1 MLLHIVEPSD
11 ELLVG
16 FFQRIVGIEV
26 VKSRC
31 VDYAKQEIAQFLG
44 RLLLVFAFQFGFQLV
59 QFFAHSRPNVVLF
72 FPIEAH
78 VSGLILYAIGLD
90 DTRQR
95 IRHPRKHRL
104 VAILLLQL

>member
-16 FFQRIVGIEV
+16 FFQRVVGIEV
-26 VKSRC
+26 VKSCC
-31 VDYAKQEIAQFLG
+31 VDYAKQEIAQLLG

-59 QFFAHSRPNVVLF
+59 QFFAHFRPNVVLF
-72 FPIEAH
+72 FPIETH
-78 VSGLILYAIGLD
+78 VSSLILYAIGLD
-90 DTRQR
+90 DTRQC